1 MQVLEL
7 IIFAGLA
14 GVVLYQLYAVLGRR
28 VGRQPED
35 AAAADAV
42 AANARQAPALDT
54 VDDGVDLTGLPAIK
68 HRDPSFD
75 LSRFLGGSKGAYEMV
90 VRAFAAGDR
99 ATLSNLLAPN
109 VLSSFEAVID
119 EREAQGRTEAVE
131 FLHPPRA
138 DLERADLHGDVAS
151 ITVRF
156 LAEFRSRTKGPE
168 GEAVD
173 DKRTAELWTFER
185 SLKSRDPNWLLV
197 NVAAAEA

>member
-42 AANARQAPALDT
+42 AANARQAPALDA

-99 ATLSNLLAPN
+99 GTLSNLLAPN